1 MIQDT
6 SSIIVDISTAPPSN
20 VNLITAGK
28 RERIFQRK
36 IAIESRV
43 IVVWSSDTG
52 QFQCCS
58 ITRHDIIKIP
68 APPLKLIIS
77 NKRSN
82 ARETSAATR
91 INVHTPLPVKL

>member
-43 IVVWSSDTG
+43 IVV
-52 QFQCCS
+52 
-58 ITRHDIIKIP
+58 
-68 APPLKLIIS
+68 
-77 NKRSN
+77 
-82 ARETSAATR
+82 
-91 INVHTPLPVKL
+91 